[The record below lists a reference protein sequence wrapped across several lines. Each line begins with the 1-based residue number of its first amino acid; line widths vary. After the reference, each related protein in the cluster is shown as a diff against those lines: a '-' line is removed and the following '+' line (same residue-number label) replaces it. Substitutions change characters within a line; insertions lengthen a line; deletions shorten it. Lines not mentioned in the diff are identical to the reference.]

1 MFTAPHPSSSH
12 QYFHP
17 FAQPAIR
24 FQPMLGASCQAKCRN
39 ISKIWLTYFINSVLR
54 HSSKESR
61 IGLVSFFRHKI
72 GSYVRKYVELFISGL
87 DFHVNLMNLSWINT
101 GSCIEDQQLRSSV
114 SSVSISSND
123 EDKPWRSE
131 IWQKLHERNMLEKA
145 SGDGDNTYE
154 TPLQNVLVSN
164 VIISFLR

>member
-1 MFTAPHPSSSH
+1 M
-12 QYFHP
+12 
-17 FAQPAIR
+17 
-24 FQPMLGASCQAKCRN
+24 
-39 ISKIWLTYFINSVLR
+39 
-54 HSSKESR
+54 
-61 IGLVSFFRHKI
+61 
-72 GSYVRKYVELFISGL
+72 FISGL

-154 TPLQNVLVSN
+154 IPLQNVLVSN

>member
-1 MFTAPHPSSSH
+1 M
-12 QYFHP
+12 
-17 FAQPAIR
+17 
-24 FQPMLGASCQAKCRN
+24 
-39 ISKIWLTYFINSVLR
+39 
-54 HSSKESR
+54 
-61 IGLVSFFRHKI
+61 
-72 GSYVRKYVELFISGL
+72 FISGL

-114 SSVSISSND
+114 SSVSISSID

-131 IWQKLHERNMLEKA
+131 IWQKLHERNRLEKA